1 MTDQDSSSPAEHPL
15 SIAAARMRRVR
26 EYIVHRLREEVRGQH
41 GAQARLAREFG
52 MSTAHVSN
60 VLSKS
65 PTRAPGEGFVHAAA
79 AHWGMTYGEL
89 EAAAASWTPSPPDSA
104 TSLSDEDRTPG
115 SRNGTEG

>member
-1 MTDQDSSSPAEHPL
+1 MTDSPNDQTL
-15 SIAAARMRRVR
+15 SLAAARMRRVR
-26 EYIVHRLREEVRGQH
+26 EYIVQRLREEVRGQH

-60 VLSKS
+60 VLSHR
-65 PTRAPGEGFVHAAA
+65 PTRSPGEEFVHKAA

-89 EAAAASWTPSPPDSA
+89 ESAAASWTPECTAAEAPPS
-104 TSLSDEDRTPG
+104 